1 MADTPAMENAMPKR
15 TRVLVVDD
23 SELILQL
30 IDRQLRTE
38 GFDVVTASNACD
50 AISWCDA
57 NGSPDLLLSDVCMPE
72 IDGPA
77 LYQLLDRKFPGIPA
91 LFMSGGYGE
100 ELADVVWPVL
110 DKPFTRDQ
118 LRAMINVSL
127 FQAHLTKTAVRPAR
141 ESGATFPTMIN
152 PQ

>member
-1 MADTPAMENAMPKR
+1 MENIKPKQ
-15 TRVLVVDD
+15 TCVLVVDD

-30 IDRQLRTE
+30 VDRQLRAE
-38 GFDVVTASNACD
+38 GFDVVTVSNACD

-77 LYQLLDRKFPGIPA
+77 LYQLLNSKFPGIPA
-91 LFMSGGYGE
+91 LFMSGGFDE
-100 ELADVVWPVL
+100 EFADVVWPVL

-118 LRAMINVSL
+118 LRSMINVSL
-127 FQAHLTKTAVRPAR
+127 FQAHLTKTAVRPAY
-141 ESGATFPTMIN
+141 ESGATFPAMIN